1 MGKKY
6 GKSSACKNGKGGP
19 WANDVYRITNP
30 LKPAAPKPYTHL
42 GCWKDTGNRAVPQ
55 IDGSD
60 ARIRGNYRARA
71 DAINKCFQVAREKHM
86 VLFAVQH
93 QGWCAAAKN
102 FLGYKKYG
110 KSNACKNGKG
120 GPWANDVY
128 RITNPIKPAAPKPM
142 DPCQTN
148 NGGCAHTCTARN
160 GLAVCSCNKGYQLG
174 KGGRKCIDIDEC
186 TKNNG
191 GCSQRCTNK
200 QGTYTCSCNN
210 GFHLLPDGKSCTPFE
225 IVTEGSVTYLN
236 VNRGRCAR
244 VTQDDCTKI
253 ARSHRLPLR
262 QIKNPNYNLF
272 PPGCYHKTTSDVV
285 YFNSKPSTKECTSRR
300 VCICKTGPSDATT
313 PPINS

>member
-6 GKSSACKNGKGGP
+6 GKSNACKNGKGGP

-30 LKPAAPKPYTHL
+30 IKPAAPKPYTHL

-71 DAINKCFQVAREKHM
+71 DAINKCYQVAREKHM

-128 RITNPIKPAAPKPM
+128 RITNPIKPAAPKPYSHL
-142 DPCQTN
+142 
-148 NGGCAHTCTARN
+148 GCWKDTGNR
-160 GLAVCSCNKGYQLG
+160 AVPQ
-174 KGGRKCIDIDEC
+174 ID
-186 TKNNG
+186 G
-191 GCSQRCTNK
+191 
-200 QGTYTCSCNN
+200 
-210 GFHLLPDGKSCTPFE
+210 
-225 IVTEGSVTYLN
+225 
-236 VNRGRCAR
+236 
-244 VTQDDCTKI
+244 
-253 ARSHRLPLR
+253 
-262 QIKNPNYNLF
+262 
-272 PPGCYHKTTSDVV
+272 
-285 YFNSKPSTKECTSRR
+285 
-300 VCICKTGPSDATT
+300 SDARIRGNYRARTDA
-313 PPINS
+313 INKCYQVAR